1 MMLPP
6 RPPLPPSGPPRG
18 TYFSRRKL
26 TAPAPPSPALTKILA
41 RSINIAIPGAKPGPD
56 APLGAGGEHGHLL
69 ASVAGPL
76 EADHAVD
83 ERKQGVVAPHA
94 DVGSGE
100 DRRPSLAKQNGAGV
114 DLLPGARLHSQPL
127 ADAVA
132 SVACAACAFL
142 VCHVLL
148 LRGLFA
154 FGRHF

>member
-26 TAPAPPSPALTKILA
+26 NAPAPPSPALTKILA

-69 ASVAGPL
+69 APVAGPL

-83 ERKQGVVAPHA
+83 RSEERR
-94 DVGSGE
+94 VGKEGRGGSWAQPE
-100 DRRPSLAKQNGAGV
+100 QRDI
-114 DLLPGARLHSQPL
+114 LPR
-127 ADAVA
+127 
-132 SVACAACAFL
+132 
-142 VCHVLL
+142 VLE
-148 LRGLFA
+148 
-154 FGRHF
+154 